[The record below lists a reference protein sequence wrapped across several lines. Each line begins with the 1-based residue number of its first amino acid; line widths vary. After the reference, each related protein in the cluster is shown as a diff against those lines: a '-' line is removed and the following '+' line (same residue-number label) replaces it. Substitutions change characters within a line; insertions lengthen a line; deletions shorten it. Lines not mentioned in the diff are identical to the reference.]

1 MPSFRAFLL
10 PVGIF
15 HLFYASVLFDLFP
28 LPENV
33 GVLPVLAAIASGVFR
48 TAAVSIM
55 LYNLQKR
62 EVSQVI
68 PVVHSYPI
76 FVAMLAI
83 PVLGE
88 TLSLLQWLAIAI
100 VVSGAVIV
108 SAGPTSTDAAN
119 WHGRTFLLLLLA
131 SLCFAMGDI
140 SSKYALNYI
149 SFWNGFSL
157 AAFCMSG
164 TFLLASVRPRFL
176 KEIRDMPRRNSSLAL
191 LAFNET
197 LAPAGI
203 TLSFWAIQRGPVS
216 LVSTIIGSRPVFV
229 VLYSLVFSRMFPDF
243 LVRFASRKML
253 VLRLAATLMIF
264 SGIAIIYL
272 T

>member
-1 MPSFRAFLL
+1 
-10 PVGIF
+10 
-15 HLFYASVLFDLFP
+15 
-28 LPENV
+28 
-33 GVLPVLAAIASGVFR
+33 
-48 TAAVSIM
+48 M
-55 LYNLQKR
+55 LYNLKKR
-62 EVSQVI
+62 DVSQVI

-76 FVAMLAI
+76 FVAMLAV

-88 TLSLLQWLAIAI
+88 TLYVLQWLAIVI
-100 VVSGAVIV
+100 VVTGAVVV
-108 SAGPTSTDAAN
+108 STGPTSTNPAY
-119 WHGRTFLLLLLA
+119 WHGRAFLLLLAA

-140 SSKYALNYI
+140 ASKYALTYM

-164 TFLLASVRPRFL
+164 AFLLASVRPRFFREL
-176 KEIRDMPRRNSSLAL
+176 RDMPRRNSSLGL

-229 VLYSLVFSRMFPDF
+229 VLYSLIFSRFFPDF

-253 VLRLAATLMIF
+253 ILRLAATLMIF